1 MSGTCQVHGQLHV
14 RYLSG
19 SCHPHV
25 RSMSGTRTPPCQVH
39 ILSLPFTNPLYF
51 LGGTKCPRSIGRDK
65 VPSNQ
70 EFVSL
75 CKGYVRSM
83 SGTCTPPVRSRS
95 LISGS
100 PNGSKSI
107 DFEPIWAGFTQNDMI
122 CSQIGLKK
130 VKKVKRVKKVKK
142 VKKVKRVKKVW
153 PAARK

>member
-39 ILSLPFTNPLYF
+39 ILSLPFTNPLFF

-100 PNGSKSI
+100 TLRLSGAIFQKEPPKASI
-107 DFEPIWAGFTQNDMI
+107 NERFYKAFHGCLTRAMKALEALQNHH
-122 CSQIGLKK
+122 
-130 VKKVKRVKKVKK
+130 
-142 VKKVKRVKKVW
+142 
-153 PAARK
+153 